1 MDNLSICFGTVGW
14 KLCSINAII
23 GNIKYIP
30 KYLNIAEDHKGKP
43 KEQTRRISTETVR
56 KKSPLK
62 KEVEKKKN
70 NQTWGKYESSS
81 KMMNWV
87 RIVKL

>member
-56 KKSPLK
+56 KKKSI
-62 KEVEKKKN
+62 KEGSGKKKKKPEVN
-70 NQTWGKYESSS
+70 MKAVARWWIE
-81 KMMNWV
+81 
-87 RIVKL
+87 